1 MQCVMCDCEL
11 DHGPEICT
19 YCYKKII
26 GTIDKV
32 RVRSIDYSI
41 VININTWVLS
51 QNCIYV
57 REHPCSQEIHVKIF
71 RENRMSRYSMGI
83 K

>member
-1 MQCVMCDCEL
+1 MIVNWITDQKYV
-11 DHGPEICT
+11 HIAI
-19 YCYKKII
+19 KKII